1 MEHFEEL
8 IAMEEGSNDGNDCF
22 DDRQNEVTE
31 IVDVEENSSRL
42 VRFEPTTLSNQPRG
56 QSSRPEVGPVWTGP
70 SCGPPAD
77 DIISVVKNMKKVDH
91 YYKL

>member
-42 VRFEPTTLSNQPRG
+42 VRFEPTTLSTQPRG
-56 QSSRPEVGPVWTGP
+56 HYSSRSDTGPVWTGP
-70 SCGPPAD
+70 SDGLRTD
-77 DIISVVKNMKKVDH
+77 DNTSLVKI
-91 YYKL
+91 

>member
-8 IAMEEGSNDGNDCF
+8 IAMEEGSNDGNECF

-42 VRFEPTTLSNQPRG
+42 VRFEPTTLSTRG
-56 QSSRPEVGPVWTGP
+56 HYSSRPETGPVWTGP
-70 SCGPPAD
+70 NCDGLRTDTDNTSL
-77 DIISVVKNMKKVDH
+77 VKI
-91 YYKL
+91 